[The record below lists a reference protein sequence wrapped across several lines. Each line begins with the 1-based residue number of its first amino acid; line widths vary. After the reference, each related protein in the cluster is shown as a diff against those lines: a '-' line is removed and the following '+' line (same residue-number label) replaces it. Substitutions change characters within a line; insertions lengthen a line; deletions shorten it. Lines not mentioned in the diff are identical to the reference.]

1 MTAPATPPAARAAGP
16 LLGIIA
22 KSIHAQR
29 APKPRKPE
37 AAIKAA
43 GAQRMRY
50 ELQRVAQGLLFRHDA
65 PHDAQHRTCWC
76 HRRIKNRDETL
87 TVYRAADGGR
97 ARIEG
102 IGTCGNV
109 WTCPVCSSK
118 VCEIRRDEL
127 NTAMLVANAL
137 GYHAYLLTLTSPHT
151 AEDSLDELLTR
162 QKKALQSFRNS
173 RGFKRI
179 CEQYKRLGAIHAS
192 ECTWGMNGWH
202 PHAHDLWFASAG
214 LEADFSAI
222 RRLRGL
228 WLRAQLKAGL
238 LRLNGT
244 LKPLRDAWRHG
255 LDLRGGQYAAEYIAK
270 FGHDSA
276 WGLSSEVTRPHAKV
290 GLRRAA
296 GAGEHFTPFALLE
309 WAQGGDSTA
318 RAAFVEYASVYSGRR
333 MLVWSRG
340 LKAALGIEEIADDV
354 AAESSMPEEQRIGIM
369 HADDYAVIMKGRAL
383 GEFMEYAATCC
394 LDPDTGQRDI
404 DEYVAALRERLKG
417 RAPPARPD
425 LVSPR
430 GAHWSYPGMAQ

>member
-1 MTAPATPPAARAAGP
+1 MTAAQLPAAPAAGP

-22 KSIHAQR
+22 KTIHAR
-29 APKPRKPE
+29 RSEKPKTPDK
-37 AAIKAA
+37 ANKAA

-50 ELQRVAQGLLFRHDA
+50 ELQRVAQSVLFVHDA
-65 PHDAQHRTCWC
+65 PHDKQHRTCWC

-102 IGTCGNV
+102 VGTCGNV

-118 VCEIRRDEL
+118 VCETRREEL
-127 NTAMLVANAL
+127 SLAMAIATSM
-137 GYHAYLLTLTSPHT
+137 GFHAYLLTLTSPHT
-151 AEDSLDELLTR
+151 AEDELPGLVDR

-173 RGFKRI
+173 RGFKNL
-179 CEQYKRLGAIHAS
+179 CAKYARLGAIHAS
-192 ECTWGMNGWH
+192 EVTWGINGWH

-214 LEADFSAI
+214 LETDSSAI

-238 LRLNGT
+238 LRLDGT

-290 GLRRAA
+290 GLRREAND
-296 GAGEHFTPFALLE
+296 GQHFTPFALLE
-309 WAQGGDSTA
+309 WALGGDSTA
-318 RAAFVEYASVYSGRR
+318 RAAFRQYAEVYTGRR

-340 LKAALGIEEIADDV
+340 LKAALGIAEINDEIA
-354 AAESSMPEEQRIGIM
+354 AASPMPEEVRVGVM
-369 HADDYAVIMKGRAL
+369 HADDYAVIMKGKAL

-394 LDPDTGQRDI
+394 IDPNTGQRDI
-404 DEYVAALRERLKG
+404 DEFCIALRSRLRD
-417 RAPPARPD
+417 RAPPGRPD

-430 GAHWSYPGMAQ
+430 GAHWAYPREMQ

>member
-1 MTAPATPPAARAAGP
+1 MTAQASIPAAPAAGP

-22 KSIHAQR
+22 KTIHAR
-29 APKPRKPE
+29 RPEKPKTPE
-37 AAIKAA
+37 GATKAA
-43 GAQRMRY
+43 GAQRMRF
-50 ELQRVAQGLLFRHDA
+50 ELQRVSQSLLFRHDA

-87 TVYRAADGGR
+87 TLYRAADGGR

-118 VCEIRRDEL
+118 VCEIRREEL
-127 NTAMLVANAL
+127 NVAMVVATSL
-137 GYHAYLLTLTSPHT
+137 GQHAYLLTLTSPHY
-151 AEDSLDELLTR
+151 ADDPLLGLVNR
-162 QKKALQSFRNS
+162 QKKALQTFRNS
-173 RGFKRI
+173 RGFKSI
-179 CEQYKRLGAIHAS
+179 CSKYSRLGAVHAS
-192 ECTWGMNGWH
+192 EVTWGINGWH
-202 PHAHDLWFASAG
+202 PHAHDLWFAAAG
-214 LEADFSAI
+214 LEADFSTI

-238 LRLNGT
+238 LRLDGT

-296 GAGEHFTPFALLE
+296 GDGQHFTPFALLE

-318 RAAFVEYASVYSGRR
+318 RAAFQEYASVYTGRR

-340 LKAALGIEEIADDV
+340 LKAQLGIDEIADDL
-354 AAESSMPEEQRIGIM
+354 AAESAMPDEQRVGIM
-369 HADDYAVIMKGRAL
+369 HADDYAVIMKGKAL
-383 GEFMEYAATCC
+383 GEFMEYLSTCC
-394 LDPDTGQRDI
+394 IDPDTGQRDV
-404 DEYVAALRERLKG
+404 DEYVSALRSRLHG

-430 GAHWSYPGMAQ
+430 GKHWAYPSMMQ